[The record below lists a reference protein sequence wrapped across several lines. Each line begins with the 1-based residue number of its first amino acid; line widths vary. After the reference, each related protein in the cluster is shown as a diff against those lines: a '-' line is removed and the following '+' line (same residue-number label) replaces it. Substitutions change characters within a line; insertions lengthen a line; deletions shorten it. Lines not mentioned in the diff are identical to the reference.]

1 MTKKQA
7 KQIAELWN
15 SQFAGNTAATKTKAV
30 IKEPAMKLH
39 YAKSWSIEIVP
50 EGETNDGYAF
60 YHNEE
65 FADVMRTFKV
75 SGYVHIEEG
84 KLVGRLY

>member
-1 MTKKQA
+1 MTKKLA

-15 SQFAGNTAATKTKAV
+15 SQFAGNTAPTMTKAV
-30 IKEPAMKLH
+30 VQEPVMKLH
-39 YAKSWSIEIVP
+39 YAKSWSVSIVP
-50 EGETNDGYAF
+50 DGELNDGSAF

-75 SGYVHIEEG
+75 SGYVNLTEG